1 MVVGHEPVLDQHS
14 GPHPRPQVLGDVGR
28 HGVEVGLHG
37 GGAGDE
43 QLVHVHE
50 ELVDHRPQPSGG
62 QLPGT
67 TSPRRPPGLHLLLA
81 RRRHEPEQREQRGR
95 GFGPGQT
102 AELGEQRLDLPAA
115 FRTDRRSEHPVPPHP
130 RRDLVLRQPAE
141 RADLLQPGDL
151 VAGDAAVALDEPR
164 DGRVQQRVAR
174 RIELLAVG
182 ARPDGGAAAGVRV
195 EQLGAARGV
204 RLDQQRDE
212 RAVAGVVALA
222 LPERPDLGH
231 PLRDGRVVQL
241 PGEFPV
247 ER

>member
-1 MVVGHEPVLDQHS
+1 MVVGDEPVLDQHS
-14 GPHPRPQVLGDVGR
+14 GPHARPQVLGDVGR

-37 GGAGDE
+37 GAAGDE

-62 QLPGT
+62 QLPGAT
-67 TSPRRPPGLHLLLA
+67 RHAVHPAFTCCSLADGTSPSSASSVGGAAAPVSLPNSASSARICLRRSG
-81 RRRHEPEQREQRGR
+81 
-95 GFGPGQT
+95 
-102 AELGEQRLDLPAA
+102 
-115 FRTDRRSEHPVPPHP
+115 TDRRSEHPVPPHP

-182 ARPDGGAAAGVRV
+182 ARPGGGAAAGVRV

-231 PLRDGRVVQL
+231 PRRDRRVVQL
-241 PGEFPV
+241 GPSG
-247 ER
+247 RS